1 MEEMQQC
8 GSKKTDVELRSIL
21 GAFLFGGDD
30 VDKKIRV
37 LSGGEKA
44 RVALAKT
51 MVSKANFLLLD
62 EPTNHLDM
70 HSVELLAGALNKYEG
85 SYILISHDRY
95 FISQTA
101 NKIWEI
107 VDHQIKEFK
116 GSYAEWVE
124 WNERMA
130 AKQKENKGSGTAA
143 AATTPA
149 PVPKV
154 ATTEIKAPTP
164 NTAIDKDF
172 QKELQKHKKRLQTL
186 ELDINN
192 TKIQKDTI
200 EQELGNP
207 DTYTDPAR
215 FTTLESEYKSVQQK
229 LATLNT
235 EYETVFEKVLEMES

>member
-1 MEEMQQC
+1 
-8 GSKKTDVELRSIL
+8 
-21 GAFLFGGDD
+21 
-30 VDKKIRV
+30 
-37 LSGGEKA
+37 
-44 RVALAKT
+44 VALAKT

-116 GSYAEWVE
+116 GTYAEWVE

-130 AKQKENKGSGTAA
+130 AKQKENKGSTPNAPAA
-143 AATTPA
+143 APT
-149 PVPKV
+149 PKV
-154 ATTEIKAPTP
+154 QVPETKAPAP

-172 QKELQKHKKRLQTL
+172 QKELQKQKKRLQTL
-186 ELDINN
+186 EQDINN
-192 TKIQKDTI
+192 TKVQKENI

-207 DTYTDPAR
+207 DTYTNPAK
-215 FTTLESEYKSVQQK
+215 FAALESEYKTVQQK

-235 EYETVFEKVLEMES
+235 EYETVFEKVMEMES